1 MICGRIMME
10 TGLSGKGAR
19 SGARALGSAEQ
30 GRPVFFAPVCFPAPW
45 RENLPCYQCSKEG
58 CGGLRTDCS

>member
-45 RENLPCYQCSKEG
+45 R
-58 CGGLRTDCS
+58 